1 MSSIDRLLAPSE
13 RVHLVTREHGMVLA
27 PVFLR
32 TIAGLCVLGTAAYA
46 AAGTQSLG
54 PARPVVA
61 AAAGALAVV
70 LLWKL
75 LRAVAAWHGRRLVVT
90 DRRALLIAG
99 GLSRRV
105 AVVPLDAVEEVEV
118 RMSALGRLLRY
129 GGLVVSA
136 GGRRGVLFGL
146 RRLPDPDL
154 VFALVLG
161 LDERIPARPRRSRP
175 VSAVGAAPA
184 GGR

>member
-27 PVFLR
+27 PAFLR
-32 TIAGLCVLGTAAYA
+32 TVAGLGVLGAIAYE
-46 AAGTQSLG
+46 AAGARQLG

-61 AAAGALAVV
+61 AAAGVLTVV
-70 LLWKL
+70 LIWKL
-75 LRAVAAWHGRRLVVT
+75 LRTVLAWHARRLVVT

-105 AVVPLDAVEEVEV
+105 AVVPLDSVEEVEV
-118 RMSALGRLLRY
+118 RMSALGRMLRY

-136 GGRRGVLFGL
+136 GGRRGLLFGL

-161 LDERIPARPRRSRP
+161 LDERIAARPRRSQP
-175 VSAVGAAPA
+175 VSAVGALPA

>member
-1 MSSIDRLLAPSE
+1 
-13 RVHLVTREHGMVLA
+13 
-27 PVFLR
+27 
-32 TIAGLCVLGTAAYA
+32 
-46 AAGTQSLG
+46 
-54 PARPVVA
+54 
-61 AAAGALAVV
+61 
-70 LLWKL
+70 
-75 LRAVAAWHGRRLVVT
+75 VVT

-105 AVVPLDAVEEVEV
+105 AVVPLDSVEEVEV
-118 RMSALGRLLRY
+118 RMSALGRMLRY

-136 GGRRGVLFGL
+136 GGRRGLLFGL

-161 LDERIPARPRRSRP
+161 LDERIAARPRRSQP
-175 VSAVGAAPA
+175 VSAVGALPA